1 MQLITCPKT
10 CLVFNWTLYSQILFL
25 ADMISPQKSM
35 KTKYGKNGP
44 ISSIFF
50 NQWNINDELSGVLAG
65 AANMA
70 LATNTW
76 SNYTTVENHINTCS
90 LKLNADL
97 SFPWDREKTL
107 KFIGYLKTDRNCAA
121 KTIDCYLSAVR
132 MSHLSRGIDSPHLR
146 QPIVKMMKI
155 PCNCPCLEIHK
166 KENRQD

>member
-1 MQLITCPKT
+1 
-10 CLVFNWTLYSQILFL
+10 
-25 ADMISPQKSM
+25 MISPQKSM